1 MTQSGAG
8 VYGRCG
14 ISAADDQ
21 DSAGELTHARDEP
34 NSGTTD
40 WRVHCSLV
48 RKNGE
53 EPMMKVLKMSLA
65 TLLAVGCG
73 GAQSSRSEAPP
84 EPAAGAYTTST
95 PAPAQQHTMPDG
107 TTMEGHE
114 HMEHGGGQHVM
125 PDGGAM
131 QGQQQGASHV
141 MPDGTVMPGAK
152 P

>member
-1 MTQSGAG
+1 M
-8 VYGRCG
+8 
-14 ISAADDQ
+14 I
-21 DSAGELTHARDEP
+21 
-34 NSGTTD
+34 
-40 WRVHCSLV
+40 
-48 RKNGE
+48 
-53 EPMMKVLKMSLA
+53 KVLMMSFA

-73 GAQSSRSEAPP
+73 GAQANRSEVPT
-84 EPAAGAYTTST
+84 EQSAAAYTTST
-95 PAPAQQHTMPDG
+95 PAPDAQHTMPDG